1 MQLVLKDGLLIQK
14 VVDEM
19 VILEPQTGDY
29 FTLNNIG
36 ALMLEKLQAGL
47 SSAQVADTISAEYD
61 VSAQQVAQDLAELLS
76 HLQQA
81 GLAQQ
86 QDA

>member
-29 FTLNNIG
+29 FTLNSIG
-36 ALMLEKLQAGL
+36 ALMLEQLQAGL
-47 SSAQVADTISAEYD
+47 SAEQVAQIISDEYD
-61 VSAQQVAQDLAELLS
+61 VSAQQVAQDLAELLGN
-76 HLQQA
+76 LEQA
-81 GLAQQ
+81 GLAQK

>member
-29 FTLNNIG
+29 FTLNSIG
-36 ALMLEKLQAGL
+36 ALMLEQLQAG
-47 SSAQVADTISAEYD
+47 SSSEQVAQIISDEYD
-61 VSAQQVAQDLAELLS
+61 VSAQQVAQDLAELLGN
-76 HLQQA
+76 LEQA
-81 GLAQQ
+81 GLAQK

>member
-76 HLQQA
+76 QLQQA

>member
-29 FTLNNIG
+29 FTLNSIG
-36 ALMLEKLQAGL
+36 ALMLEKLQAG
-47 SSAQVADTISAEYD
+47 SSSEQVAQIISDEYD
-61 VSAQQVAQDLAELLS
+61 VSAQQVAQDLAELLGN
-76 HLQQA
+76 LEQA
-81 GLAQQ
+81 GLAQK